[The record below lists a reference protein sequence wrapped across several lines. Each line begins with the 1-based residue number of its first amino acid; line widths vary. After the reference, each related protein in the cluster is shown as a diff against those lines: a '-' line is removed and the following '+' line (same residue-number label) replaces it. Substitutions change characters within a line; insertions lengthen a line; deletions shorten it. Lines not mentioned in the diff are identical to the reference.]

1 MKGFALV
8 SWLALAGLTAALYLS
23 PDEPLRAVESEEVA
37 VTLRNFSLQRPELV
51 QMSHVTPQAPAVKEE
66 EPVAANENTANAE
79 APLPPQAQA
88 AALEEAAPVES
99 CRVWGPWSERDL
111 PHLHTLLGPRGLE
124 NHMQMVRT
132 SLASEFGVYTIV
144 GQTRGAAEGRWKA
157 LEKEGV
163 TGHVVTHFQ
172 DEGWGI
178 LFGRF
183 GNEGEAQKTAE
194 SLASEHGVKRL
205 SILQF
210 GNRNETLVDLL
221 FRELNEKDIRW
232 LEKEAARHTGTT
244 LRACPRE

>member
-66 EPVAANENTANAE
+66 EPVPANENTANTE

-144 GQTRGAAEGRWKA
+144 GQTRGAAERRWKA
-157 LEKEGV
+157 LERK
-163 TGHVVTHFQ
+163 
-172 DEGWGI
+172 
-178 LFGRF
+178 
-183 GNEGEAQKTAE
+183 A
-194 SLASEHGVKRL
+194 
-205 SILQF
+205 
-210 GNRNETLVDLL
+210 
-221 FRELNEKDIRW
+221 
-232 LEKEAARHTGTT
+232 
-244 LRACPRE
+244 